1 MTNGLAWWPVFWRK
15 QQPCNVCRD
24 GTTSLGKCL
33 LSAANRAEAN
43 SNGIWQIP
51 KDAFKRTS
59 WYSPGE
65 AGCKRLLLRACA
77 FYLTWSG
84 IFSIPSRSNPA
95 HGPGGIDTP
104 PSANCRV
111 VHGPDK
117 KLETPSIHIQTDF
130 RPLIIRSQTAT
141 SPSLSAVFRNLP
153 FLKFE

>member
-43 SNGIWQIP
+43 SNGIWQFP
-51 KDAFKRTS
+51 AKDAFKRTS

-65 AGCKRLLLRACA
+65 AGCKRLLLRGCA
-77 FYLTWSG
+77 FYLTRSG

-95 HGPGGIDTP
+95 HGPG
-104 PSANCRV
+104 
-111 VHGPDK
+111 
-117 KLETPSIHIQTDF
+117 ESIPHRCMAPTRSSKRPRYRHIQTDF
-130 RPLIIRSQTAT
+130 GPWYSLRSQPAT